1 MLILLFNCVTISNY
15 GMGDY
20 MTIAKS
26 NNKSVTKKFV
36 RYVSQN
42 VLGMIGM
49 SLYIL
54 ADTFFI
60 SESVGANGI
69 TALNIVLPIYSFI
82 FAIGAMIGVGS
93 AIRFSIN
100 KNKGSKVKQII
111 SLMHCFGE
119 QL

>member
-82 FAIGAMIGVGS
+82 FAKLHKFREPILLHESYG
-93 AIRFSIN
+93 
-100 KNKGSKVKQII
+100 KCPHLSK
-111 SLMHCFGE
+111 FAT
-119 QL
+119 

>member
-1 MLILLFNCVTISNY
+1 
-15 GMGDY
+15 

-54 ADTFFI
+54 ADTFLFQ
-60 SESVGANGI
+60 SQ
-69 TALNIVLPIYSFI
+69 LVLT
-82 FAIGAMIGVGS
+82 VL
-93 AIRFSIN
+93 R
-100 KNKGSKVKQII
+100 
-111 SLMHCFGE
+111 L
-119 QL
+119 